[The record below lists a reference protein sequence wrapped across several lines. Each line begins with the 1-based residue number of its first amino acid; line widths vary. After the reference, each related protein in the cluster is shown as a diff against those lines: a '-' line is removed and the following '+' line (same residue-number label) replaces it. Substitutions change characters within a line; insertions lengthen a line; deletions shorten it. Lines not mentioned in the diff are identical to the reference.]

1 MPLQSY
7 WEISRK
13 PEEWM
18 FFSHDQLSF
27 LEALE
32 EKASESL
39 LFASLDKTPALRN
52 YMRLNVVWNEKLEK
66 DIFQKLYL
74 RTV

>member
-7 WEISRK
+7 SRDL
-13 PEEWM
+13 EEAWRM
-18 FFSHDQLSF
+18 NVFSHDQLSF